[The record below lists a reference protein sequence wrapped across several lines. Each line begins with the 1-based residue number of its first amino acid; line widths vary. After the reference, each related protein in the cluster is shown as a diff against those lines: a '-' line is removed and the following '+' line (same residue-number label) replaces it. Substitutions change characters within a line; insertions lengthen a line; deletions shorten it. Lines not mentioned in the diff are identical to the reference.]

1 MGENHCYCPK
11 CGLITPGHRATENG
25 KPVPCFNCGHN
36 IEFEINPKW
45 NINDDSWEELYN
57 RVRYGEITEEEFDK
71 QWNEHCLPFIEEVVF
86 KRPEFSRKDYEHIPI
101 YEEERKRYLEEYD
114 SRIEEA
120 RKYMKS
126 SSSFSATCP
135 YCKSSNTKKI
145 SAAGRM
151 FSAGLFGFGSK
162 KIGKQW
168 HCNGC
173 GSDF

>member
-1 MGENHCYCPK
+1 MKGNFCYCPK
-11 CGLITPGHRATENG
+11 CGLVTPGHRATENG
-25 KPVPCFNCGHN
+25 KPVPCFNCGYD

-45 NINDDSWEELYN
+45 NINDEALNEIYSK
-57 RVRYGEITEEEFDK
+57 VKYGEITIEEFDK
-71 QWNEHCLPFIEEVVF
+71 EWIEYCSPFIEEVVA
-86 KRPEFSRKDYEHIPI
+86 KRPEFSRKDYEHILI
-101 YEEERKRYLEEYD
+101 WKKERRESLKEADR
-114 SRIEEA
+114 RIEEA

-135 YCKSSNTKKI
+135 YCKSSDTKKI